1 MAASDEVQPSVFF
14 RAFDIAFFVPGTLL
28 SCSLL
33 LFLRQQI
40 APGCEEYGNCQ
51 PAVELL
57 DELLSPSKQ
66 SSAAAA
72 ILQIALFLV
81 GSYLLGLI
89 CHAVCWPKIKWFH
102 DEVAAQHKSSDAKRQ
117 TKWLPLKSALIGL
130 PEPKPMSNDSDSSAD
145 ETFGTSTFWTDN
157 EGHYIKRIDYFW
169 YLSGTCWNTGFA
181 LVVALLLTHATFEMS
196 WFSRSILSVTVL
208 YCSWALIRMGSRYN
222 ASFEKRKTVCRDLL
236 THRVSSAN
244 ASSNDAT

>member
-33 LFLRQQI
+33 LYLRQQI
-40 APGCEEYGNCQ
+40 VPGCETHGNCE
-51 PAVELL
+51 PAIGLL

-89 CHAVCWPKIKWFH
+89 CHAVCWPKIKWIH
-102 DEVAAQHKSSDAKRQ
+102 DEVAAQYESKDASGRTRWLTWKSV
-117 TKWLPLKSALIGL
+117 LIGL
-130 PEPKPMSNDSDSSAD
+130 PAPQQTANAPDPSAVDST
-145 ETFGTSTFWTDN
+145 ETLGFWTDN
-157 EGHYIKRIDYFW
+157 ENHYIKRIDYFW

-181 LVVALLLTHATFEMS
+181 LIVALILAHLTFPMP
-196 WFSRSILSVTVL
+196 WFARIIFSVIVL
-208 YCSWALIRMGSRYN
+208 YCSWALIRMGTRYN
-222 ASFEKRKTVCRDLL
+222 ASYEKRKAICRKLL
-236 THRVSSAN
+236 ESK
-244 ASSNDAT
+244 ASS